1 MNLRHYFHEQ
11 LNELRDEILL
21 MGSRVREELRMALDA
36 LATLNPE
43 KAQAVFAADV
53 VVNGMRFRVE
63 EKCFTLIV
71 TQQPAGSD
79 MRNIMAA
86 MSVIVDL
93 ERMGDQ
99 AKGIAKV
106 VPHLL
111 RNPPQERPPELQEMG
126 EVVGQML
133 DDALLAYA
141 RNDVQLATDVAGR
154 DDRVDRLYSQ
164 VFNKALAADGRVGH
178 DGAGGI
184 GVRDAARG
192 VRTGT
197 LRRSGDQCGR
207 THHLPGDGH
216 PPRDQ
221 CGCAGGRLEAKR
233 KRRSRLESSCLVKQ
247 GNS

>member
-21 MGSRVREELRMALDA
+21 MGSRVREELRIALDA
-36 LATLNPE
+36 LATLDPE

-53 VVNGMRFRVE
+53 VVNSMRFRVE

-86 MSVIVDL
+86 MNVIVDL

-141 RNDVQLATDVAGR
+141 RNDVELATDVAGR

-164 VFNKALAADGRVGH
+164 VFNKALQQMAVSGTTERAESAYETLRV
-178 DGAGGI
+178 
-184 GVRDAARG
+184 ARELERFG
-192 VRTGT
+192 DLATNVAERIIYLVTGT
-197 LRRSGDQCGR
+197 LHEINVDA
-207 THHLPGDGH
+207 PA
-216 PPRDQ
+216 
-221 CGCAGGRLEAKR
+221 AG
-233 KRRSRLESSCLVKQ
+233 
-247 GNS
+247 